1 MPKFIRREEKSSIPS
16 KGFPGGALLAMF
28 PVLAIFYVLLI
39 LPFLP
44 ADDAGQRVE
53 NILFWPVATVMTLT
67 LAFRNWARIDR
78 RFFLSVP
85 MMSLIAYFA
94 FAAASVTWAY
104 NPDLAFSRLVLQVLA
119 SIIIVVPYALPIR
132 TQDTLP
138 RVHLCYALAFALSGI
153 FVLTIPPSPVG
164 HPGYFTHK
172 QELGLLAAVGI
183 IFSSY
188 ELLHSGWRR
197 LVALVALGLGFWL
210 IVESESKSALAYCLI
225 AMVCSWLILLLCKR
239 TRLTPAFVVAAVVI
253 ASMFIHYPIERIGYR
268 LYGDA
273 TLTGRTAIW
282 AFAEHQI
289 SRKPWLGWGFHSYFF
304 VPNSPQREA
313 PGYIGQMPSSH
324 SGFLELRLETG
335 RIGYWIFMVFI
346 YSSLHLLERVRR
358 KAPARAWCYL
368 SIELFAVILNLTDS
382 SWLVLDPLWT
392 AYLLVVAEA
401 VRVSLPNR
409 VPEPVQV
416 PVQAR
421 GYLAGRR
428 SSRAIKLGDA
438 TP

>member
-1 MPKFIRREEKSSIPS
+1 
-16 KGFPGGALLAMF
+16 
-28 PVLAIFYVLLI
+28 
-39 LPFLP
+39 
-44 ADDAGQRVE
+44 
-53 NILFWPVATVMTLT
+53 
-67 LAFRNWARIDR
+67 
-78 RFFLSVP
+78 
-85 MMSLIAYFA
+85 
-94 FAAASVTWAY
+94 
-104 NPDLAFSRLVLQVLA
+104 
-119 SIIIVVPYALPIR
+119 
-132 TQDTLP
+132 
-138 RVHLCYALAFALSGI
+138 VHLCYALAFALSGI

-172 QELGLLAAVGI
+172 QELGLLAAGGI
-183 IFSSY
+183 IFLSY

-416 PVQAR
+416 PVQAG